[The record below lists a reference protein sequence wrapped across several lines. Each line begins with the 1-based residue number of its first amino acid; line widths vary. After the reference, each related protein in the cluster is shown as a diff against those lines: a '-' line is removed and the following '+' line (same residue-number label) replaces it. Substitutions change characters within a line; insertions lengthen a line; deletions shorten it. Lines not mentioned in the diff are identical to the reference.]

1 MFFKVIAWKVWVV
14 RVVRVTFE
22 RVVRVTFE
30 RVF

>member
-1 MFFKVIAWKVWVV
+1 MFFKVIPWKVW
-14 RVVRVTFE
+14 VVRVTFE

>member
-1 MFFKVIAWKVWVV
+1 MFFKVIPWKVWVV